1 MSDVLDNYSN
11 VDFENFSPPDCSAVE
26 KSLEIILVL
35 RGLGR
40 LKNVLTLYWT
50 PETHRIERNRE
61 SKKNYVFELQIK
73 KSSILESSV
82 RLDLRATLALRV

>member
-1 MSDVLDNYSN
+1 MSYVLDNYGNSP
-11 VDFENFSPPDCSAVE
+11 FEKFSPPDCSAVG

-40 LKNVLTLYWT
+40 LNNVLALYWT
-50 PETHRIERNRE
+50 PETHRIERNRD

-73 KSSILESSV
+73 KSSIGK
-82 RLDLRATLALRV
+82 